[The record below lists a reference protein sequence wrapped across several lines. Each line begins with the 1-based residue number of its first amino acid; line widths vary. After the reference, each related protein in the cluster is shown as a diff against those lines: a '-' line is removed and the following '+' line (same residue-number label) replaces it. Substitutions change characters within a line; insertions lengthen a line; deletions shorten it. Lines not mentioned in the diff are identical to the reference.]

1 MIMLDNINMENNLEK
16 QINKFLEYCEIEKG
30 HSKLTK
36 DNYDHY
42 LKRFSGWGKG
52 NGINS
57 PSDINLKKIHKFR
70 LWLNKLINVNIKK
83 DSVSTLPRIKKN
95 TQNYHLIAL
104 RSFLKYL
111 SKNDIPSLAP
121 EKIELA
127 DTADRIVS
135 FLEPDELAR
144 LFSAPDTNT
153 IIGLRDKT
161 IMEIL
166 FSTGLRVSELVNL
179 NKNDINLKT
188 KEFNVVGK
196 GGKARVVFLSN
207 SARDW
212 LQKFY
217 TKRHDKDKAVF
228 IGYPKIKK
236 TEISISFSRFGNQAN
251 INDSKNQ
258 TVDIAKQKTKSLRLT
273 SRSIQRIISK
283 YAKKAGIV
291 KKVTPHTLRHSFGTD
306 LLRAGADI
314 RAVQQLLG
322 HSSITTTQ
330 IYTHVTDQH
339 LKEIHSKFHG
349 KSEN

>member
-1 MIMLDNINMENNLEK
+1 MNMLDNKIIENKLEK
-16 QINKFLEYCEIEKG
+16 QINNFLEYCEVEKG

-42 LKRFSGWGKG
+42 LKRFSEWGKE
-52 NGINS
+52 NEINS
-57 PSDINLKKIHKFR
+57 PPDINLEKIHKFR

-127 DTADRIVS
+127 DTTDRVVS
-135 FLEPDELAR
+135 FLEPDELTR
-144 LFSAPDTNT
+144 LFSAPETNT
-153 IIGLRDKT
+153 TIGLRDRT

-166 FSTGLRVSELVNL
+166 FSTGLRVSELVDL
-179 NKNDINLKT
+179 NRNDINLET

-196 GGKARVVFLSN
+196 GGKSRIVFLSDT
-207 SARDW
+207 AKEW
-212 LQKFY
+212 LVNFFA
-217 TKRHDKDKAVF
+217 KRTDKDEAVI
-228 IGYPKIKK
+228 IGFPKVKK
-236 TEISISFSRFGNQAN
+236 TEIIIPFSKLKQIQGNNSAN
-251 INDSKNQ
+251 L
-258 TVDIAKQKTKSLRLT
+258 TAKLSDEKAKSRRLT
-273 SRSIQRIISK
+273 PRSIQRIINK
-283 YAKKAGIV
+283 YAKKAGII

-306 LLRAGADI
+306 LLRGGADL
-314 RAVQQLLG
+314 RSVQQLLG

-330 IYTHVTDQH
+330 IYTHVTNKH
-339 LKEIHSKFHG
+339 LKEIYNKSHG
-349 KSEN
+349 KEI